1 MRISYD
7 LSKVPRDVVDLFLTF
22 PQRSEFIPVE
32 VSDREIKVLLQNES
46 SLPMADFLA
55 WKIGKKVV
63 TELVEEDQFFPL
75 LEQALTVWEEE
86 SSIESESEDGDVG
99 ENGEDL
105 LGWSHDDAP
114 IVRLVNK
121 TMHQAITS
129 GASDIHFEG
138 QGNNFVVRYRQ
149 DGVLKAVKR
158 LDRGLQ
164 ATIIARIKVMGEMD
178 VAESRKPQDGRIFI
192 KLGQKE
198 VDVRVSTIPTMS
210 GEKAVLRILDR
221 SKNILNLEDLGL
233 KGKDLELFRK
243 VLAQPHGIV
252 LVTGPTG
259 SGKTTSLYA
268 GLSELPREDKN
279 IVTVEDPVEYQ
290 LSGINQVQVNKAAG
304 MTFATTIRS
313 FLRQD
318 PDIILVGEIRD
329 QETAS
334 TAVQAALTGHLV
346 LSTLHTN
353 DAATAVTRML
363 DMGIEP
369 FLLAS
374 SLSLVLGQRLVRVNC
389 SYCSE
394 TVPISE
400 HTIKLFEDMKD
411 LPTTQ
416 TAGTGC
422 EHCNFT
428 GFNGRK
434 GVYELIPVTEEMR
447 GLIMDVVSADRIKAY
462 AKEQGRETMVDHGI
476 RLVRQGVTTLE
487 EVVRVTKL

>member
-1 MRISYD
+1 LSTSYD
-7 LSKVPRDVVDLFLTF
+7 LNLVPREVVDLFLTF

-32 VSDREIKVLLQNES
+32 VRDTEIKFLLQNET

-55 WKIGKKVV
+55 WKMGKNVV
-63 TELVEEDQFFPL
+63 SEIVAEEEFFPL

-86 SSIESESEDGDVG
+86 SAIESDSDEAEGEDGQ
-99 ENGEDL
+99 DL

-121 TMHQAITS
+121 TLHQAIAT

-138 QGNNFVVRYRQ
+138 QGTGFVVRYRQ

-158 LDRGLQ
+158 LDKGLQ
-164 ATIIARIKVMGEMD
+164 PTVIARLKVMGEMD
-178 VAESRKPQDGRIFI
+178 VAESRKPQDGRIFL

-233 KGKDLELFRK
+233 KGPDLELFRK

-268 GLSELPREDKN
+268 GLSELPRDDKN

-304 MTFATTIRS
+304 MTFAETIRS
-313 FLRQD
+313 FMRQD

-334 TAVQAALTGHLV
+334 TAVQASLTGHLV

-374 SLSLVLGQRLVRVNC
+374 SISLVLGQRLVRVNC
-389 SYCSE
+389 KHCSK
-394 TVPISE
+394 TVEVSQNT
-400 HTIKLFEDMKD
+400 HKLFDDAEG

-416 TAGTGC
+416 TAGPGC

-428 GFNGRK
+428 GFSGRR

-447 GLIMDVVSADRIKAY
+447 GLIMDTASSDRIKAY
-462 AKEQGRETMVDHGI
+462 ATDVMGRETMVDHGI
-476 RLVRQGVTTLE
+476 RLVREGVTTLE

>member
-1 MRISYD
+1 MSSSYD
-7 LSKVPRDVVDLFLTF
+7 LNLVPQNVVDLFLTF
-22 PQRSEFIPVE
+22 PQRNEFIPVE
-32 VSDREIKVLLQNES
+32 VQDKEIKFLLQNES

-55 WKIGKKVV
+55 WKLGKNVV
-63 TELVEEDQFFPL
+63 SEIVPEEEFFPL

-86 SSIESESEDGDVG
+86 SAIESDSDEDDAEDGQ
-99 ENGEDL
+99 DL

-121 TMHQAITS
+121 TLHQAIS
-129 GASDIHFEG
+129 NGASDIHFEG
-138 QGNNFVVRYRQ
+138 QGNGFVVRYRQ

-158 LDRGLQ
+158 LDKGLQ
-164 ATIIARIKVMGEMD
+164 PTVIARIKVMGEMD
-178 VAESRKPQDGRIFI
+178 VAESRKPQDGRIFL

-210 GEKAVLRILDR
+210 GEKAVLRVLDR

-233 KGKDLELFRK
+233 KGPDLELFRK

-268 GLSELPREDKN
+268 GLSELPRDDKN

-334 TAVQAALTGHLV
+334 TAVQASLTGHLV

-389 SYCSE
+389 KHCSR
-394 TVPISE
+394 TIDVSE
-400 HTIKLFEDMKD
+400 NTHKLFEEIND
-411 LPTTQ
+411 LPAQ
-416 TAGTGC
+416 QLAGAGC

-428 GFNGRK
+428 GFSGRR
-434 GVYELIPVTEEMR
+434 GVYELIPVTEDMR
-447 GLIMDVVSADRIKAY
+447 GMIMEVASSDRIKAY
-462 AKEQGRETMVDHGI
+462 AKEMGRETMVDHGV
-476 RLVRQGVTTLE
+476 RLVKEGVTTLE
-487 EVVRVTKL
+487 EVIRVTKL

>member
-1 MRISYD
+1 ME
-7 LSKVPRDVVDLFLTF
+7 LFLTF

-32 VSDREIKVLLQNES
+32 VGERVIKVLLQNEN

-55 WKIGKKVV
+55 WKLGKGVV
-63 TELVEEDQFFPL
+63 TEIVPEDEFFPI
-75 LEQALTVWEEE
+75 LEQALTTWEEE
-86 SSIESESEDGDVG
+86 GTLESDSDEAESDDGQ
-99 ENGEDL
+99 DL

-121 TMHQAITS
+121 TLHQAIS
-129 GASDIHFEG
+129 NGASDIHFEG
-138 QGNNFVVRYRQ
+138 QGTGFVVRYRQ

-158 LDRGLQ
+158 LDKGLQ
-164 ATIIARIKVMGEMD
+164 PTVIARIKVMGEMD

-221 SKNILNLEDLGL
+221 SKNILNLEELGL
-233 KGKDLELFRK
+233 KGPDLELFRK

-268 GLSELPREDKN
+268 GLSELPRDDKN

-334 TAVQAALTGHLV
+334 TAVQASLTGHLV

-389 SYCSE
+389 RHCSR
-394 TVPISE
+394 TIKISE
-400 HTIKLFEDMKD
+400 NTFRLFDNTEH
-411 LPTTQ
+411 LPAVQ
-416 TAGTGC
+416 TAGAGC

-428 GFNGRK
+428 GFSGRR
-434 GVYELIPVTEEMR
+434 GIYELIPVTEDMR
-447 GLIMDVVSADRIKAY
+447 SLIMDVASSDRIRSY
-462 AKEQGRETMVDHGI
+462 AKEMGRETMVDHGI
-476 RLVRQGVTTLE
+476 RLVREGVTTLE

>member
-1 MRISYD
+1 MYD
-7 LSKVPRDVVDLFLTF
+7 LNEVPRDVVDLFLSF
-22 PQRSEFIPVE
+22 PQRNEFIPVRADEKE
-32 VSDREIKVLLQNES
+32 VQVLLLNS
-46 SLPMADFLA
+46 GATSMADFLA
-55 WKIGKKVV
+55 WKLGKRVK
-63 TELVEEDQFFPL
+63 TEQVDEEAFYPL

-86 SSIESESEDGDVG
+86 SNIESDSDEETDGSDG
-99 ENGEDL
+99 QDL

-121 TMHQAITS
+121 TLHQAIS
-129 GASDIHFEG
+129 SSASDIHFEG
-138 QGNNFVVRYRQ
+138 QGNGFVVRYRQ
-149 DGVLKAVKR
+149 DGVLNTVKR
-158 LDRGLQ
+158 LDKGLQ
-164 ATIIARIKVMGEMD
+164 PTIIARLKVMGEMD
-178 VAESRKPQDGRIFI
+178 VAEGRKPQDGRIFL

-210 GEKAVLRILDR
+210 GEKAVLRLLDR

-233 KGKDLELFRK
+233 KGPDLELFRK

-290 LSGINQVQVNKAAG
+290 LAGVNQVQVNKAAG
-304 MTFATTIRS
+304 MTFAETIRS

-334 TAVQAALTGHLV
+334 TAVQASLTGHLV

-389 SYCSE
+389 EHCKKEINVSE
-394 TVPISE
+394 NT
-400 HTIKLFEDMKD
+400 HKLFDFAD
-411 LPTTQ
+411 NLPHKQ
-416 TAGTGC
+416 YAGEGC

-428 GFNGRK
+428 GFKGRR
-434 GVYELIPVTEEMR
+434 GIYELIPVSEDMR
-447 GLIMDVVSADRIKAY
+447 GLIMESASSDRIKAY
-462 AKEQGRETMVDHGI
+462 ATREMGRDTMVDHGL
-476 RLVRQGVTTLE
+476 RLVGEGVTTLE

>member
-1 MRISYD
+1 M
-7 LSKVPRDVVDLFLTF
+7 DLFLTF
-22 PQRSEFIPVE
+22 PQRNEFIPVE
-32 VSDREIKVLLQNES
+32 VRDKEIKFLLQNET

-55 WKIGKKVV
+55 WKMGKNVV
-63 TELVEEDQFFPL
+63 SEIVAEEEFFPL

-86 SSIESESEDGDVG
+86 SAIESDSDGEEGEDGQ
-99 ENGEDL
+99 DL

-121 TMHQAITS
+121 TLHQSIST

-138 QGNNFVVRYRQ
+138 QGNGFVVRYRQ
-149 DGVLKAVKR
+149 DGVLKTVKR
-158 LDRGLQ
+158 LDKGLQ
-164 ATIIARIKVMGEMD
+164 PTVIARLKVMGEMD
-178 VAESRKPQDGRIFI
+178 VAESRKPQDGRIFL

-233 KGKDLELFRK
+233 KGADLELFRK

-268 GLSELPREDKN
+268 GLSELPRDDKN

-334 TAVQAALTGHLV
+334 TAVQASLTGHLV

-389 SYCSE
+389 KHCSRI
-394 TVPISE
+394 VDVSE
-400 HTIKLFEDMKD
+400 NTYKLFEEAEG
-411 LPTTQ
+411 LPATQ
-416 TAGTGC
+416 TAGAGC

-428 GFNGRK
+428 GFSGRR
-434 GVYELIPVTEEMR
+434 GVYELIPVTEDMR
-447 GLIMDVVSADRIKAY
+447 GLIMEMSSSDQIKAY
-462 AKEQGRETMVDHGI
+462 AKEMGRETMVDHGV
-476 RLVRQGVTTLE
+476 RLVKEGVTTLE

>member
-1 MRISYD
+1 MSISYD
-7 LSKVPRDVVDLFLTF
+7 LSKVPREIVELFLTF

-32 VSDREIKVLLQNES
+32 VGEHEIKVLLQNEA
-46 SLPMADFLA
+46 SLSMADFIA

-63 TELVEEDQFFPL
+63 TEVVDEDEFFPL
-75 LEQALTVWEEE
+75 LEQALTIWEEE
-86 SSIESESEDGDVG
+86 SAIESDSDEENAGED
-99 ENGEDL
+99 GEDL

-138 QGNNFVVRYRQ
+138 QGTGFVVRYRQ

-164 ATIIARIKVMGEMD
+164 ATVIARIKVMGEMD
-178 VAESRKPQDGRIFI
+178 VAESRMPQDGRIFI

-233 KGKDLELFRK
+233 KGKDLEIFRGA
-243 VLAQPHGIV
+243 LAQPHGIV

-279 IVTVEDPVEYQ
+279 IVTIEDPVEYQ

-389 SYCSE
+389 SHCSKNIS
-394 TVPISE
+394 VSE
-400 HTIKLFEDMKD
+400 HTAKLFDEFDG

-416 TAGTGC
+416 ISGEGC

-428 GFNGRK
+428 GFKGRK
-434 GVYELIPVTEEMR
+434 GVYEMLPVTEDMR
-447 GLIMDVVSADRIKAY
+447 GLIMDVVSADRIKAH
-462 AKEQGRETMVDHGI
+462 AKEQGLETMVDHGV
-476 RLVRQGVTTLE
+476 RLVREGITTLE
-487 EVVRVTKL
+487 EIARVTKQ

>member
-1 MRISYD
+1 MSSAYD
-7 LSKVPRDVVDLFLTF
+7 LNLVPREVVDLFLTF
-22 PQRSEFIPVE
+22 PQRNEFIPVE
-32 VSDREIKVLLQNES
+32 VGDKEIKVLLQNET

-55 WKIGKKVV
+55 WKMGKNVV
-63 TELVEEDQFFPL
+63 SEIVSEEDFFPL

-86 SSIESESEDGDVG
+86 SAIESDSDDAEGEDGQ
-99 ENGEDL
+99 DL

-121 TMHQAITS
+121 TLHQAIST

-138 QGNNFVVRYRQ
+138 QGNGFVVRYRQ

-158 LDRGLQ
+158 LDKGLQ
-164 ATIIARIKVMGEMD
+164 ATVIARIKVMGEMD
-178 VAESRKPQDGRIFI
+178 VAESRKPQDGRIFL

-233 KGKDLELFRK
+233 KGPDLELFRK

-268 GLSELPREDKN
+268 GLSELPRDDKN

-290 LSGINQVQVNKAAG
+290 LSGVNQVQVNKAAG

-334 TAVQAALTGHLV
+334 TAVQASLTGHLV

-389 SYCSE
+389 KHCSR
-394 TVPISE
+394 TVEVSE
-400 HTIKLFEDMKD
+400 NTYKLFEETEG
-411 LPTTQ
+411 LPLSQ
-416 TAGTGC
+416 TAGAGC

-428 GFNGRK
+428 GFSGRR
-434 GVYELIPVTEEMR
+434 GVYELIPVTEDMR
-447 GLIMDVVSADRIKAY
+447 GLIMEVASSDQIKAY
-462 AKEQGRETMVDHGI
+462 AREMGRETMVDHGV
-476 RLVRQGVTTLE
+476 RLVKEGVTTLE

>member
-1 MRISYD
+1 LSLSYD
-7 LSKVPRDVVDLFLTF
+7 LTLVPREVVDLFLTF

-32 VSDREIKVLLQNES
+32 VGEREIKVLLQNEA

-55 WKIGKKVV
+55 WKIGKTV
-63 TELVEEDQFFPL
+63 TTEVVEEDVFFPL

-86 SSIESESEDGDVG
+86 SALESDSDGEESEDGQ
-99 ENGEDL
+99 DL

-121 TMHQAITS
+121 TLHQAIST

-138 QGNNFVVRYRQ
+138 QGNGFVVRYRQ
-149 DGVLKAVKR
+149 DGVLKAINR
-158 LDRGLQ
+158 LDKGLQ
-164 ATIIARIKVMGEMD
+164 ATVIARIKVMGEMD
-178 VAESRKPQDGRIFI
+178 VAESRKPQDGRIFL

-210 GEKAVLRILDR
+210 GEKAVLRVLDR
-221 SKNILNLEDLGL
+221 SKNILNLEDWGL

-268 GLSELPREDKN
+268 GLSELPRDDKN

-334 TAVQAALTGHLV
+334 TAVQASLTGHLV

-389 SYCSE
+389 KHCSRTIE
-394 TVPISE
+394 VSE
-400 HTIKLFEDMKD
+400 NTFKLFDDLEG
-411 LPTTQ
+411 LPTKQ
-416 TAGTGC
+416 SAGAGC

-428 GFNGRK
+428 GFSGRR
-434 GVYELIPVTEEMR
+434 GVYELIPVTEDMR
-447 GLIMDVVSADRIKAY
+447 GLIMDSASSDAIKAY
-462 AKEQGRETMVDHGI
+462 ARKMGRETMVDHGV
-476 RLVRQGVTTLE
+476 RLVQEGVTTLE

>member
-1 MRISYD
+1 MNKSYD
-7 LSKVPRDVVDLFLTF
+7 LTMVQREIVDLFLTF

-32 VSDREIKVLLQNES
+32 TDKHAIKILLQNEN
-46 SLPMADFLA
+46 SLPMADFLS
-55 WKIGKKVV
+55 WKLGKKVI
-63 TELVEEDQFFPL
+63 TEIVSEEDFFSL
-75 LEQALTVWEEE
+75 LEQALTLWEEE
-86 SSIESESEDGDVG
+86 NSVELDASEDESEDGQ
-99 ENGEDL
+99 DL

-121 TMHQAITS
+121 TLHQAIS
-129 GASDIHFEG
+129 NGASDVHFEG
-138 QGNNFVVRYRQ
+138 QGAGFVVRYRQ
-149 DGVLKAVKR
+149 DGVLKEVKR
-158 LDRGLQ
+158 LDKGLQ
-164 ATIIARIKVMGEMD
+164 PTIIARIKVMSEMD
-178 VAESRKPQDGRIFI
+178 VAESRKPQDGRIFL

-210 GEKAVLRILDR
+210 GEKAVLRVLDR

-304 MTFATTIRS
+304 MTFAETIRS
-313 FLRQD
+313 FMRQD

-334 TAVQAALTGHLV
+334 TAVQASLTGHLV

-374 SLSLVLGQRLVRVNC
+374 SLSLVLGQRLVRVSCKHC
-389 SYCSE
+389 SQE
-394 TVPISE
+394 IDISPNT
-400 HTIKLFEDMKD
+400 HNLFDSATNIPDK
-411 LPTTQ
+411 Q
-416 TAGTGC
+416 IAGQGC

-428 GFNGRK
+428 GFSGRR
-434 GVYELIPVTEEMR
+434 GIYELIPVTEDMR
-447 GLIMDVVSADRIKAY
+447 GLIMDIASSDKIKAY
-462 AKEQGRETMVDHGI
+462 AKEMGRETMVDHGI
-476 RLVRQGVTTLE
+476 RLVKEGVTTLE

>member
-1 MRISYD
+1 MYD
-7 LSKVPRDVVDLFLTF
+7 LNEVPRNVVDLFLSF
-22 PQRSEFIPVE
+22 PQRNEFIPVKA
-32 VSDREIKVLLQNES
+32 DDKEIEVLLLNKGATS
-46 SLPMADFLA
+46 MADFLA
-55 WKIGKKVV
+55 WKLGRKVKV
-63 TELVEEDQFFPL
+63 ELVEEDEFFPL
-75 LEQALTVWEEE
+75 LEQALTLWEEE
-86 SSIESESEDGDVG
+86 NSIESDSGEGTGNEDGQ
-99 ENGEDL
+99 DL

-121 TMHQAITS
+121 TLHQAIS
-129 GASDIHFEG
+129 VGASDIHFEG
-138 QGNNFVVRYRQ
+138 QGNRFVVRYRQ
-149 DGVLKAVKR
+149 DGVLNTVKR
-158 LDRGLQ
+158 LDKGLQ
-164 ATIIARIKVMGEMD
+164 ATVIARIKVMGEMD
-178 VAESRKPQDGRIFI
+178 VAESRKPQDGRIFL

-210 GEKAVLRILDR
+210 GEKAVLRLLDR

-233 KGKDLELFRK
+233 KGADLELFRK

-290 LSGINQVQVNKAAG
+290 LTGVNQVQVNKAAG
-304 MTFATTIRS
+304 MTFAATIRS

-334 TAVQAALTGHLV
+334 TAVQASLTGHLV

-374 SLSLVLGQRLVRVNC
+374 SLSLILGQRLVRVNC
-389 SYCSE
+389 KYCTKE
-394 TVPISE
+394 VDVSE
-400 HTIKLFEDMKD
+400 HTLKLFES
-411 LPTTQ
+411 LEGVPHRQ
-416 TAGTGC
+416 HVGVGC
-422 EHCNFT
+422 EHCNNT
-428 GFNGRK
+428 GFSGRK
-434 GVYELIPVTEEMR
+434 GIYELIPVSEEMR
-447 GLIMDVVSADRIKAY
+447 GLIMEESSSDRIKNY
-462 AKEQGRETMVDHGI
+462 ATKEMGCETMLDHGL
-476 RLVRQGVTTLE
+476 RLVAEGVTTLE

>member
-1 MRISYD
+1 MSNIYD
-7 LSKVPRDVVDLFLTF
+7 LNKVPQDVVSLFLTF
-22 PQRSEFIPVE
+22 PQRNEFIPVE
-32 VSDREIKVLLQNES
+32 ADERTVKVLLQNES

-55 WKIGKKVV
+55 WKLGKTVL
-63 TELVEEDQFFPL
+63 TEIVEEEEFFPL

-86 SSIESESEDGDVG
+86 NSVESDGDDDVAEDGQ
-99 ENGEDL
+99 DL

-121 TMHQAITS
+121 TLHQAIST

-138 QGNNFVVRYRQ
+138 QGTGFVVRYRQ

-164 ATIIARIKVMGEMD
+164 ATVIARIKVMGEMD
-178 VAESRKPQDGRIFI
+178 VAESRKPQDGRIFL

-221 SKNILNLEDLGL
+221 SKNILNLEQLGL
-233 KGKDLELFRK
+233 KGRDLELFRK

-304 MTFATTIRS
+304 MTFAETIRS

-334 TAVQAALTGHLV
+334 TAVQASLTGHLV

-374 SLSLVLGQRLVRVNC
+374 SLSLVLGQRLVRVSC
-389 SYCSE
+389 KHCKKE
-394 TVPISE
+394 VEISDN
-400 HTIKLFEDMKD
+400 TYKLFDDTEG
-411 LPTTQ
+411 LPHTQ
-416 TAGTGC
+416 MAGVGC

-428 GFNGRK
+428 GFSGRC
-434 GVYELIPVTEEMR
+434 GIYELIPVTEDMR
-447 GLIMDVVSADRIKAY
+447 GLIMEVASSDKIKAY
-462 AKEQGRETMVDHGI
+462 AKKMGRETMVDHGI
-476 RLVRQGVTTLE
+476 RLVNSGVTTLE

>member
-1 MRISYD
+1 MRNTYD
-7 LSKVPRDVVDLFLTF
+7 LNQVPREVVELFLTF

-32 VSDREIKVLLQNES
+32 AGEKEIKVLLQNEA

-55 WKIGKKVV
+55 WKLGKKVI
-63 TELVEEDQFFPL
+63 TEIVDEEDFFLL

-86 SSIESESEDGDVG
+86 SSVESDNDVDGIEDGQ
-99 ENGEDL
+99 DL

-121 TMHQAITS
+121 TLHQAIS
-129 GASDIHFEG
+129 IGASDIHFEG
-138 QGNNFVVRYRQ
+138 QSNGFVIRYRQ

-158 LDRGLQ
+158 LDKGLQ

-178 VAESRKPQDGRIFI
+178 VAEGRKPQDGRIFL

-221 SKNILNLEDLGL
+221 SKNILNLEELGL

-268 GLSELPREDKN
+268 GLSELPRDDKN

-290 LSGINQVQVNKAAG
+290 LSGVNQVQVNKAAG

-334 TAVQAALTGHLV
+334 TAVQASLTGHLV

-389 SYCSE
+389 KHCSRSID
-394 TVPISE
+394 VSE
-400 HTIKLFEDMKD
+400 NTYKLFDD
-411 LPTTQ
+411 LEGLPKIQ
-416 TAGTGC
+416 TAGAGC
-422 EHCNFT
+422 DHCNFT
-428 GFNGRK
+428 GFSGRC
-434 GVYELIPVTEEMR
+434 GVYELIPVTEDMR
-447 GLIMDVVSADRIKAY
+447 GLIMDTASSDAIKAY
-462 AKEQGRETMVDHGI
+462 AKEVGRETMVDHGI
-476 RLVRQGVTTLE
+476 RLVREGVTTLE

>member
-1 MRISYD
+1 MSKSYD
-7 LSKVPRDVVDLFLTF
+7 LNLVPREVVDMFLTF

-32 VSDREIKVLLQNES
+32 VGEKEIKILLQNES

-55 WKIGKKVV
+55 WKIGKKVK
-63 TELVEEDQFFPL
+63 TEVVDEEFFFPL

-86 SSIESESEDGDVG
+86 SALESDSDEEDSEDGQ
-99 ENGEDL
+99 DL

-121 TMHQAITS
+121 TLHQAIST
-129 GASDIHFEG
+129 GASDVHFEG
-138 QGNNFVVRYRQ
+138 QGNGFVVRYRQ

-158 LDRGLQ
+158 LDKGLHP
-164 ATIIARIKVMGEMD
+164 TVIARIKVMGEMD
-178 VAESRKPQDGRIFI
+178 VAESRKPQDGRIFL

-198 VDVRVSTIPTMS
+198 VDVRVSTIPTMN

-233 KGKDLELFRK
+233 KGQDLALFRK

-268 GLSELPREDKN
+268 GLSELPRDDKN

-334 TAVQAALTGHLV
+334 TAVQASLTGHLV

-389 SYCSE
+389 RHCSRE
-394 TVPISE
+394 VEVSE
-400 HTIKLFEDMKD
+400 NTYKLFDDRED
-411 LPTTQ
+411 LPARQ
-416 TAGTGC
+416 TVGAGC

-428 GFNGRK
+428 GFSGRR
-434 GVYELIPVTEEMR
+434 GVYELIPVTEDMR
-447 GLIMDVVSADRIKAY
+447 GLIMDAVSSDTIKAY
-462 AKEQGRETMVDHGI
+462 AKKMGRETMVDHGI
-476 RLVRQGVTTLE
+476 RLVQEGVTTLE

>member
-1 MRISYD
+1 MSNSYD
-7 LSKVPRDVVDLFLTF
+7 LSKVPREIVELFLTF

-32 VSDREIKVLLQNES
+32 VGENEIKVLVQNEV
-46 SLPMADFLA
+46 SLPMADFIA
-55 WKIGKKVV
+55 WKIGKKVI
-63 TELVEEDQFFPL
+63 TEVVDEDEFFPL
-75 LEQALTVWEEE
+75 LEQALTIWEEE
-86 SSIESESEDGDVG
+86 SSIESDSDEENAGED
-99 ENGEDL
+99 GEDL

-138 QGNNFVVRYRQ
+138 QGTGFVVRYRQ

-178 VAESRKPQDGRIFI
+178 VAESRMPQDGRIFI

-233 KGKDLELFRK
+233 KGKDLEIFRGA
-243 VLAQPHGIV
+243 LAQPHGIV

-268 GLSELPREDKN
+268 GLSELPRDDKN
-279 IVTVEDPVEYQ
+279 IVTIEDPVEYQ

-389 SYCSE
+389 SHCSKI
-394 TVPISE
+394 ISVSD
-400 HTIKLFEDMKD
+400 HTAKLFDGFD
-411 LPTTQ
+411 GLPTTQ
-416 TAGTGC
+416 TAGEGC

-428 GFNGRK
+428 GFRGRK
-434 GVYELIPVTEEMR
+434 GVYEMLPVTEDMR
-447 GLIMDVVSADRIKAY
+447 GLIMDVVSADRIKAH
-462 AKEQGRETMVDHGI
+462 AKEQGLETMVDHGV
-476 RLVRQGVTTLE
+476 RLVREGVTTLE
-487 EVVRVTKL
+487 EIARVTKQ

>member
-1 MRISYD
+1 MSISYD
-7 LSKVPRDVVDLFLTF
+7 LSKVPREVVDLFLTF

-32 VSDREIKVLLQNES
+32 VGEREIKVLLQNES

-55 WKIGKKVV
+55 WKFGKKVV
-63 TELVEEDQFFPL
+63 TEVVDEDQFFPL
-75 LEQALTVWEEE
+75 LEQALTEWEEE
-86 SSIESESEDGDVG
+86 SSIESESEEGGAG
-99 ENGEDL
+99 EDGEDL

-121 TMHQAITS
+121 TMHQAIIS

-138 QGNNFVVRYRQ
+138 QGNGFVVRYRQ

-164 ATIIARIKVMGEMD
+164 PTIIARIKVMGEMD

-389 SYCSE
+389 PHCSKSIS
-394 TVPISE
+394 VSE
-400 HTIKLFEDMKD
+400 HTIKLFDGMED

-416 TAGTGC
+416 TAGAGC

-428 GFNGRK
+428 GFKGRK
-434 GVYELIPVTEEMR
+434 GVYELIPVTEDMR

-476 RLVRQGVTTLE
+476 RLVREGVTTLE

>member
-1 MRISYD
+1 MSTSYD
-7 LSKVPRDVVDLFLTF
+7 LNLVPREVVDLFLTF
-22 PQRSEFIPVE
+22 PQRNEFIPVE
-32 VSDREIKVLLQNES
+32 VRDKEIRILLQNES

-55 WKIGKKVV
+55 WKMGKNVV
-63 TELVEEDQFFPL
+63 SEIVSEEEFFPL

-86 SSIESESEDGDVG
+86 SAIESDSDDADGEDGQ
-99 ENGEDL
+99 DL

-121 TMHQAITS
+121 TLHQAIST

-138 QGNNFVVRYRQ
+138 QGTGFVVRYRQ

-158 LDRGLQ
+158 LDKGLQ
-164 ATIIARIKVMGEMD
+164 ATVIARLKVMGEMD
-178 VAESRKPQDGRIFI
+178 VAESRKPQDGRIFL

-210 GEKAVLRILDR
+210 GEKAVLRVLDR

-233 KGKDLELFRK
+233 KGPDLELFRK

-268 GLSELPREDKN
+268 GLSELPRDDKN

-334 TAVQAALTGHLV
+334 TAVQASLTGHLV

-389 SYCSE
+389 EHCSR
-394 TVPISE
+394 TVEVSE
-400 HTIKLFEDMKD
+400 NTNKLFEATEG
-411 LPTTQ
+411 LPSSQ
-416 TAGTGC
+416 IAGAGC

-428 GFNGRK
+428 GFSGRR
-434 GVYELIPVTEEMR
+434 GVYELIPVTEDMR
-447 GLIMDVVSADRIKAY
+447 GLIMEVASSDRIKAY
-462 AKEQGRETMVDHGI
+462 AKEMGRETMVDHGI
-476 RLVRQGVTTLE
+476 RLVKEGVTTLE

>member
-1 MRISYD
+1 M
-7 LSKVPRDVVDLFLTF
+7 VPREVVDLFLTF
-22 PQRSEFIPVE
+22 PQRNEFIPVE
-32 VSDREIKVLLQNES
+32 VRDKEIKFLLQNES

-55 WKIGKKVV
+55 WKMGKNVV
-63 TELVEEDQFFPL
+63 SEIVAEEEFFPL
-75 LEQALTVWEEE
+75 LEQALTIWEEE
-86 SSIESESEDGDVG
+86 SAIESDSRDGEGEDGQ
-99 ENGEDL
+99 DL

-121 TMHQAITS
+121 TLHQAIST

-138 QGNNFVVRYRQ
+138 QGNGFVVRYRQ

-158 LDRGLQ
+158 LDKGLQ
-164 ATIIARIKVMGEMD
+164 STVIARIKVMGEMD
-178 VAESRKPQDGRIFI
+178 VAESRKPQDGRIFL

-210 GEKAVLRILDR
+210 GEKAVLRVLDR

-233 KGKDLELFRK
+233 KGPDLELFRK

-268 GLSELPREDKN
+268 GLSELPRDDKN

-334 TAVQAALTGHLV
+334 TAVQASLTGHLV

-389 SYCSE
+389 KHCSR
-394 TVPISE
+394 TVDVSE
-400 HTIKLFEDMKD
+400 NTHKLFEE
-411 LPTTQ
+411 
-416 TAGTGC
+416 TAGLPATQIAGAGC

-428 GFNGRK
+428 GFSGRR
-434 GVYELIPVTEEMR
+434 GVYELIPVTEDMR
-447 GLIMDVVSADRIKAY
+447 GLIMEMASSDQIKAY
-462 AKEQGRETMVDHGI
+462 AKKMGRETMIDHGV
-476 RLVRQGVTTLE
+476 RLVKEGVTTLE

>member
-1 MRISYD
+1 MSTPYD
-7 LSKVPRDVVDLFLTF
+7 LNLVPREVVDLFLTF
-22 PQRSEFIPVE
+22 PQRNEFIPVE
-32 VSDREIKVLLQNES
+32 VQDKEIKFLLQNVS

-55 WKIGKKVV
+55 WKLGKKVV
-63 TELVEEDQFFPL
+63 SEIVPEEEFFPL

-86 SSIESESEDGDVG
+86 SAIESDSDEAEDEDGQ
-99 ENGEDL
+99 DL

-121 TMHQAITS
+121 TLHQAIS
-129 GASDIHFEG
+129 CGASDIHFEG
-138 QGNNFVVRYRQ
+138 QGNGFVVRYRQ
-149 DGVLKAVKR
+149 DGVLKAAKR
-158 LDRGLQ
+158 LDKGLQ
-164 ATIIARIKVMGEMD
+164 PTVIARIKVMGEMD
-178 VAESRKPQDGRIFI
+178 VAESRKPQDGRIFL

-210 GEKAVLRILDR
+210 GEKAVLRVLDR

-233 KGKDLELFRK
+233 KGPDLELFRK

-268 GLSELPREDKN
+268 GLSELPRDDKN

-334 TAVQAALTGHLV
+334 TAVQASLTGHLV

-389 SYCSE
+389 KHCSR
-394 TVPISE
+394 TVDISE
-400 HTIKLFEDMKD
+400 NTHKLFEESTD
-411 LPTTQ
+411 LPAQ
-416 TAGTGC
+416 QIAGAGC

-428 GFNGRK
+428 GFSGRR
-434 GVYELIPVTEEMR
+434 GVYELIPVTEDMR
-447 GLIMDVVSADRIKAY
+447 GLIMEVASSDRIKAY
-462 AKEQGRETMVDHGI
+462 AKEMGRETMVDHGV
-476 RLVRQGVTTLE
+476 RLVREGVTTLE